1 MSKISVII
9 TSYNQKVL
17 LKEAIDSV
25 LSQSYLPFEIIV
37 CDDFSKD
44 GSRDLIRSYE
54 LNYPNLV
61 KGIFQKMNLG
71 ISKNRNSGLN
81 SVQGDFVTWLDGDD
95 LFRWKKL
102 EYELDHF
109 KSINDIKW
117 VYSQV
122 IELDTANCKI
132 RFRYGKPLKGLIFN
146 KVVSALG
153 RAPRNPL
160 VNFNALKKIGFFD
173 EHMEMYEDFDLC
185 LRLAKHYKCSYCRE
199 PLMEYRIHSSGIHN
213 TPSNKHIINLDYLYN
228 NFKELIKDVPKDN
241 RHRLEHSFLD
251 QKNFILLLKDVEEG
265 NGFSASNRL
274 IKWLCFNPLRILKIQ
289 TFAKLLIKYFKS

>member
-54 LNYPNLV
+54 RNYPNLV

-71 ISKNRNSGLN
+71 ISGNRNSGLN

-95 LFRWKKL
+95 LFRRKKL

-122 IELDTANCKI
+122 IELDTANCNI

-146 KVVSALG
+146 KIVSALG

-173 EHMEMYEDFDLC
+173 ECMEMYEDFDLC
-185 LRLAKHYKCSYCRE
+185 LRLAKRYKCSYCPE
-199 PLMEYRIHSSGIHN
+199 PLMEYRIHSYGIHH
-213 TPSNKHIINLDYLYN
+213 TSSNKHIINLDYLYN
-228 NFKELIKDVPKDN
+228 NFKELIKDVPKVN
-241 RHRLEHSFLD
+241 QYSLKYSFLD
-251 QKNFILLLKDVEEG
+251 RKNFILLLKNVEEG
-265 NGFSASNRL
+265 NGFSVSNRF
-274 IKWLCFNPLRILKIQ
+274 IKWLFFNPLRILKIQ